1 MTIKKVAEVEV
12 IRNFQTLW
20 NNLIYFIMIFSFKIN
35 KMLIV
40 FFLINIF

>member
-1 MTIKKVAEVEV
+1 MTIKKMGEVEV

-20 NNLIYFIMIFSFKIN
+20 NNLLYFIMIFGFKIN

-40 FFLINIF
+40 FFIN